1 MAKSLT
7 SLKSLTRFLAT
18 GDSTSTSFGDTDILI
33 ALNGR
38 YQDAFLLATTS
49 DGDFEFNGD
58 GSQNI
63 SITSGTRAYS
73 LATDLFKVSRVE
85 IKYPSSATD
94 YQEAHQLNGGQIQFA
109 GKDNYTAGRPEFDLL
124 AEKIEIFVSAKT
136 ADIGAVTNGIK
147 VYYQKELTELADGA
161 DEIIFPDAFARFL
174 CIGAAMDYCIVNTL
188 SKRHSD
194 LEREYTKQEAKLIE
208 YVGTRNRA
216 KRNRISFHKEDYGAG
231 DSGFGSSDRVIQGLR

>member
-7 SLKSLTRFLAT
+7 NLKSLTRFYAT

-38 YQDAFLLATTS
+38 YQDAFLLATQN

-109 GKDNYTAGRPEFDLL
+109 GKDNYVSGLPSFDLL
-124 AEKIEIFVSAKT
+124 GEKIEIFVSAKT
-136 ADIGAVTNGIK
+136 ADIAAVTNGIK
-147 VYYQKELTELADGA
+147 VYYQKELTELAVGA
-161 DEIIFPDAFARFL
+161 DEIIFPDVFARYIAILTAKDF
-174 CIGAAMDYCIVNTL
+174 CGVNGLNSRL
-188 SKRHSD
+188 SW
-194 LEREYTKQEAKLIE
+194 LESESVKAEGKLVE
-208 YVGTRNRA
+208 YVSTRKRA
-216 KRNRISFHKEDYGAG
+216 KRLSI
-231 DSGFGSSDRVIQGLR
+231 